1 MNTTAELSIP
11 ALAQRLG
18 MSIPRA
24 QALVRSGKIPGH
36 KTAWGWITT
45 EEAVSSFL
53 RHDFAAIPVPG
64 SAKRGD

>member
-1 MNTTAELSIP
+1 MNITGELSIP

-53 RHDFAAIPVPG
+53 RHDFAALSVQRDV
-64 SAKRGD
+64 KRGN